1 MCVKRESLQRSQ
13 CNRFHLRFPKNNE
26 ALSAADA
33 KKCFTGSLKCD
44 DEMDKKIE
52 EAIENI
58 QRGTCKKAGGRKR
71 EKRKGREG
79 KRSRVSEM
87 KVRRHCRR
95 KLKLL

>member
-1 MCVKRESLQRSQ
+1 M
-13 CNRFHLRFPKNNE
+13 RFPKNNE
-26 ALSAADA
+26 ASLAADA
-33 KKCFTGSLKCD
+33 KKCFTGSLKCN

-79 KRSRVSEM
+79 KSSRVSEM
-87 KVRRHCRR
+87 RMRRHRR
-95 KLKLL
+95 RN